1 MTRAFSSEAG
11 TGSREENASRQGPGA
26 PFRFNRN
33 GKGSRGLWILAV
45 LLSHWRRHPMQLATL
60 LIGLIAATALWS
72 GVQALNQQA
81 RNAYDR
87 AAATFGGSRTATLVG
102 NDSATFPQKLFVDLR
117 RAGWPVS
124 PMLEGRVQIDGRS
137 YRLLG
142 VEPVTLPAE
151 VGNAPAVGKASL
163 QSFVTPPGEMLVAP
177 ETLRDL
183 DLTEGVRPQANG
195 MSLPPLRVQ
204 PELAPG
210 VLVVD
215 IGIAQE
221 ILKMPDQVSRLL
233 VGKFTMPHAA
243 LQSVTGDK
251 LKLVEPNAETDLE
264 RLTDSFHLNL
274 TAFGLLSFFVGLF
287 IVNSAIGLA
296 FEQRLPML
304 RTLRACGVSARMLNT
319 VLVVELVSLA
329 LAAGLIGL
337 ICGYFIAAALLPDV
351 AASLRGLYGA
361 QIPGQLSL
369 KPVWWLA
376 GIAISILG
384 ALAAA
389 AASLTKAIRMPVLAS
404 AQPQAWRQAQRRW
417 LMLQSAAAIA
427 VFAVAGGLI
436 WFGDSLLAGFAVL
449 AALMLGAALILPMI
463 LEIALSLGERSA
475 RRPVGIWFWADSR
488 QQLSGLS
495 LALMALLL
503 ALAVNVGVGT
513 MVESFSRTFLVWL
526 DGRLAAD
533 VYINAAS
540 DTQAAK
546 IKAWL
551 RDRPEVEAI
560 LPGGRADTQFGGAPI
575 EVLGLPDHAT
585 YRDNWPLLEST
596 ANAWIRL
603 RPGDA
608 CLVSEQLSRRMKLA
622 IGDRISVPAP
632 GGDWPLEIVGVYAD
646 YGNPKGQ
653 IALNF
658 AALTRHFPQIPMTR
672 IGLRVA
678 PGKIAPLIAALQQT
692 FGLDDRNVADQATMK
707 AESKRIFNRTFS
719 VTAALNA
726 FTLGVAGVALL
737 TSLLTLANSRLPQ
750 LAPLWAIGLTRRRL
764 AALELLKTMAVAL
777 ITALFALPLGL
788 LVAWCLLAIVNVKA
802 FGWRLPFH
810 VFPLQ
815 LIELLAVALAA
826 ALCAAALPVA
836 RLARMQPA
844 SLIRIFVNER

>member
-1 MTRAFSSEAG
+1 
-11 TGSREENASRQGPGA
+11 
-26 PFRFNRN
+26 
-33 GKGSRGLWILAV
+33 
-45 LLSHWRRHPMQLATL
+45 MQLATL
-60 LIGLIAATALWS
+60 LIGLISATALWS

-81 RNAYDR
+81 RFAYDR
-87 AAATFGGSRTATLVG
+87 AAATFGGARTAVLVG
-102 NDSATFPQKLFVDLR
+102 KDSATFPQQLFVDLR

-137 YRLLG
+137 FRLLG
-142 VEPVTLPAE
+142 VEPVTLPSE
-151 VGNAPAVGKASL
+151 VGNAPAVGRGSL
-163 QSFVTPPGEMLVAP
+163 QSFVTPPGEVLVAP

-183 DLTEGVRPQANG
+183 GLKDGDRPQANG
-195 MSLPPLRVQ
+195 LTLPPLRVQ
-204 PELAPG
+204 AELAPG
-210 VLVVD
+210 ALIVD
-215 IGIAQE
+215 IGIAQD
-221 ILKMPDQVSRLL
+221 ILKLPGQLSRLL
-233 VGKFTMPHAA
+233 VGKSKAPHAT
-243 LQSVTGDK
+243 LESVAGDK
-251 LKLVEPNAETDLE
+251 LRLVEPSAESDLE

-319 VLVVELVSLA
+319 VLVIELVSLA
-329 LAAGLIGL
+329 LVAGLIGL
-337 ICGYFIAAALLPDV
+337 VCGYFIAAALLPDV

-369 KPVWWLA
+369 KPVWWFA

-389 AASLTKAIRMPVLAS
+389 AASLAKAIRMPVLAT
-404 AQPQAWRQAQRRW
+404 AQPQAWQQAQRRW
-417 LMLQSAAAIA
+417 LMLQSVAALA
-427 VFAVAGGLI
+427 VFAVAAALVQ
-436 WFGDSLLAGFAVL
+436 FGDSLIAGFAVL

-463 LEIALSLGERSA
+463 LQIALALGQRSA
-475 RRPVGIWFWADSR
+475 RAPVGIWFWADSR

-533 VYINAAS
+533 VYISAAS
-540 DTQAAK
+540 DQQAK
-546 IKAWL
+546 EIKAWL
-551 RDRPEVEAI
+551 RDRPEVQAI
-560 LPGGRADTQFGGAPI
+560 LPGGRADTQLGGTPI

-608 CLVSEQLSRRMKLA
+608 GLISEQLSRRMKLA
-622 IGDRISVPAP
+622 IGDHIEVPAP
-632 GGDWPLEIVGVYAD
+632 GGSWPLEIVGIYAD

-653 IALNF
+653 IAVNF
-658 AALTRHFPQIPMTR
+658 AALTRHFPQTPLTR

-678 PGKIAPLIAALQQT
+678 PDHIAPLITALQEK

-707 AESKRIFNRTFS
+707 RESKRVFNRTFS

-726 FTLGVAGVALL
+726 FTLGVAGIALL

-815 LIELLAVALAA
+815 LIELLAVAMAA

-844 SLIRIFVNER
+844 TLIRTFANER

>member
-1 MTRAFSSEAG
+1 MRRA
-11 TGSREENASRQGPGA
+11 
-26 PFRFNRN
+26 
-33 GKGSRGLWILAV
+33 LWVLAV

-60 LIGLIAATALWS
+60 LIGLISATALWS

-81 RNAYDR
+81 RTAYDR
-87 AAATFGGSRTATLVG
+87 AAATFGGSRTAVLVSK
-102 NDSATFPQKLFVDLR
+102 DSATFPQKLFVDLR

-124 PMLEGRVQIDGRS
+124 PMLEGRIQIDGRA

-142 VEPVTLPAE
+142 VEPATLPAE
-151 VGNAPAVGKASL
+151 VGNAPAVGRGSL

-183 DLTEGVRPQANG
+183 ALGDGARPQANG
-195 MSLPPLRVQ
+195 IALPPLRVQ
-204 PELAPG
+204 GELAPG

-215 IGIAQE
+215 IGIAQT
-221 ILKMPDQVSRLL
+221 ILKLPDQVSRLL
-233 VGKFTMPHAA
+233 VGKSKAPRAS
-243 LQSVTGDK
+243 LDSVAGDK
-251 LKLVEPNAETDLE
+251 LRLVEPSAESDLE

-319 VLVVELVSLA
+319 VLVIELVSLA
-329 LAAGLIGL
+329 LVAGLIGL
-337 ICGYFIAAALLPDV
+337 VCGYVIAAALLPDV

-369 KPVWWLA
+369 KPAWWLA
-376 GIAISILG
+376 GIVISIVG

-389 AASLTKAIRMPVLAS
+389 AVSLTKAIRMPVLTT
-404 AQPQAWRQAQRRW
+404 AQPQAWQQAQRRW
-417 LMLQSAAAIA
+417 LKFQSAAALV
-427 VFAVAGGLI
+427 VFAIAAGLI
-436 WFGDSLLAGFAVL
+436 WFGDSLIAGFAVL
-449 AALMLGAALILPMI
+449 AAIMLGAALILPMI
-463 LEIALSLGERSA
+463 LNIALALGERSA
-475 RRPVGIWFWADSR
+475 RQPVGIWFWADSR

-513 MVESFSRTFLVWL
+513 MVDSFSRTFLAWL

-533 VYINAAS
+533 VYVSAAS
-540 DTQAAK
+540 DTQATQ

-560 LPGGRADTQFGGAPI
+560 LPGGRADTQFAGAPI

-585 YRDNWPLLEST
+585 YRDSWPLLEQ
-596 ANAWIRL
+596 AQNAWVRL
-603 RPGDA
+603 RPGDT
-608 CLVSEQLSRRMKLA
+608 CLVSEQLSRRMKLSL
-622 IGDRISVPAP
+622 GDRIEVPAP
-632 GGDWPLEIVGVYAD
+632 GGNWPLEIVGIYAD

-653 IALNF
+653 IAVNF
-658 AALTRHFPQIPMTR
+658 AALTRRFPQTPLTR
-672 IGLRVA
+672 MGLRV
-678 PGKIAPLIAALQQT
+678 PRDKIPALITALQDK

-726 FTLGVAGVALL
+726 FTLGVAGIALL

-764 AALELLKTMAVAL
+764 AALELLKTMSVAL

-815 LIELLAVALAA
+815 LIELLAVALVA

-844 SLIRIFVNER
+844 NLIRIFANER

>member
-1 MTRAFSSEAG
+1 VRRA
-11 TGSREENASRQGPGA
+11 
-26 PFRFNRN
+26 
-33 GKGSRGLWILAV
+33 LWILAV

-60 LIGLIAATALWS
+60 LIGLISATALWS

-81 RNAYDR
+81 RNSYDR
-87 AAATFGGSRTATLVG
+87 AAATFGGARTAMLVG
-102 NDSATFPQKLFVDLR
+102 RNGTTFPQRLFVDLR

-124 PMLEGRVQIDGRS
+124 PVLEGRIQIVGRS
-137 YRLLG
+137 FRLLG
-142 VEPVTLPAE
+142 IEPMTLPGE
-151 VGNAPAVGKASL
+151 VGNAPAVGKANL

-177 ETLRDL
+177 ETLSDL
-183 DLTEGVRPQANG
+183 KLMEGTTPPSNG
-195 MSLPPLRVQ
+195 GAALPPLRVQ

-215 IGIAQE
+215 IGIAQKL
-221 ILKMPDQVSRLL
+221 LKMPDQVSRLL
-233 VGKFTMPHAA
+233 VGKAKARRAPLET
-243 LQSVTGDK
+243 VVGDQ
-251 LKLVEPNAETDLE
+251 LRLVEASTESDLE

-304 RTLRACGVSARMLNT
+304 RTLRACGVSARLLNS
-319 VLVVELVSLA
+319 VLVIELVSLA
-329 LAAGLIGL
+329 LIAGLAGL
-337 ICGYFIAAALLPDV
+337 VCGYLIAAALLPDV

-361 QIPGQLSL
+361 QIPGQLTL
-369 KPVWWLA
+369 RIEWWIA

-404 AQPQAWRQAQRRW
+404 AQPQAWQQAQRRW
-417 LMLQSAAAIA
+417 LMLQSALALA
-427 VFAVAGGLI
+427 VFIAAACFL
-436 WFGDSLLAGFAVL
+436 WFGDSLISGFAVL
-449 AALMLGAALILPMI
+449 AALLLGAALILPMI
-463 LEIALSLGERSA
+463 LEIALSFGQRSA
-475 RRPVGIWFWADSR
+475 KRPLGVWFWADSR

-513 MVESFSRTFLVWL
+513 MVESFSRTFLIWL

-533 VYINAAS
+533 IYVNASS
-540 DTQAAK
+540 DAQATE

-551 RDRPEVEAI
+551 RERPEVKAI
-560 LPGGRADTQFGGAPI
+560 LPGGRADTQMGGAPI
-575 EVLGLPDHAT
+575 EVLGLSDHAT
-585 YRDNWPLLEST
+585 YRDNWPLLQS
-596 ANAWIRL
+596 AADAWVRL

-608 CLVSEQLSRRMKLA
+608 CLVSEQLARRLKLA
-622 IGDRISVPAP
+622 IGDHIDVPAP
-632 GGDWPLEIVGVYAD
+632 GGNWPLEVVGIYAD

-653 IALNF
+653 IAVNF
-658 AALTRHFPQIPMTR
+658 AALTRRFPEIPQTR
-672 IGLRVA
+672 LGLRVA
-678 PGKIAPLIAALQQT
+678 PPEIPALISALQEQ

-707 AESKRIFNRTFS
+707 AESTRIFNRTFA

-726 FTLGVAGVALL
+726 FTLGVAGIALL
-737 TSLLTLANSRLPQ
+737 TSLLTLSNSRLPQ
-750 LAPLWAIGLTRRRL
+750 LAPLWAVGVTRQQL
-764 AALELLKTMAVAL
+764 AVIELLKTMSVAL

-788 LVAWCLLAIVNVKA
+788 LVAWCLLAVVNVKA

-815 LIELLAVALAA
+815 LIELLGVAMAA
-826 ALCAAALPVA
+826 ALCAALLPVV

-844 SLIRIFVNER
+844 SLIRIFANER